1 METYVWI
8 KNEELRFGKLGQM
21 SIRTNRS
28 TNSHGK
34 NATDSQSKD
43 ATDLRAKSAR

>member
-8 KNEELRFGKLGQM
+8 KNEELRFEKLGQM

-34 NATDSQSKD
+34 NATD
-43 ATDLRAKSAR
+43 LRAKSAR

>member
-28 TNSHGK
+28 TNS
-34 NATDSQSKD
+34 QSKD